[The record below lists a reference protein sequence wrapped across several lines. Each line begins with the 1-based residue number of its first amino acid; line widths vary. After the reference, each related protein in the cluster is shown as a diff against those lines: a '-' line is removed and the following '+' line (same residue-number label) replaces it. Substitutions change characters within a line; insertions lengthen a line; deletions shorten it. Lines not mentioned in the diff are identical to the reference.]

1 MEFHAWAQSK
11 LSDPDRA
18 KQFYKYARDEYK
30 VDKDVG
36 TFASIVND
44 ILKAQSGNKHEFLA
58 ELYHVRAIIN
68 RYNGDYLESLRDYD
82 CVLEIN
88 PRNMLARNERDVV
101 DSLSPQDS
109 EAESAIVT
117 CLYLY
122 QSGQHKL
129 QSTIN

>member
-18 KQFYKYARDEYK
+18 KQFYNYARDEYK
-30 VDKDVG
+30 ADKDVE

-68 RYNGDYLESLRDYD
+68 RYSGDYVESLRDYD

-88 PRNMLARNERDVV
+88 PSNTLARNEREVV
-101 DSLSPQDS
+101 SSLSQQATEPQ
-109 EAESAIVT
+109 SAIIT

-122 QSGQHKL
+122 QSEQHKL
-129 QSTIN
+129 QGMIN